1 METPEQF
8 ELLNAELKM
17 RKDNELKSII
27 SVVNRVTG
35 QDITTKS
42 RVRPVADAVK
52 IYSALARK
60 FTPYT
65 FEQIGESINR
75 NYATI
80 LHAYKCYDDLF
91 KTDIEFRDFAKSCI
105 ETIHNANSVE
115 DTPRDKEVD
124 TIKGLLEI
132 CTTEELKKIKRNIYK
147 NYVPSGS

>member
-1 METPEQF
+1 METPH

-17 RKDNELKSII
+17 RKDNELKNII

-35 QDITTKS
+35 QDITTRS

-52 IYSALARK
+52 IYSSLARK

-80 LHAYKCYDDLF
+80 LHAFNCYDDLY
-91 KTDIEFRDFAKSCI
+91 KTEVEFREYAKSCI

-115 DTPRDKEVD
+115 DSPRDIELDK
-124 TIKGLLEI
+124 IKGLLEI
-132 CTTEELKKIKRNIYK
+132 CTTEELKKLKRNIYK
-147 NYVPSGS
+147 NFIPSGNK

>member
-1 METPEQF
+1 MKDPHT
-8 ELLNAELKM
+8 LLNDELKI
-17 RKDNELKSII
+17 RSENELKNII

-35 QDITTKS
+35 QDITSKS

-80 LHAYKCYDDLF
+80 LHAHKCYDDLF
-91 KTDIEFRDFAKSCI
+91 KTDVVFRDFAKSCI

-115 DTPRDKEVD
+115 DSPRDKEVD
-124 TIKGLLEI
+124 TIKELLEI
-132 CTTEELKKIKRNIYK
+132 CTTEELKKIKRKIYK

>member
-1 METPEQF
+1 MEAPH

-17 RKDNELKSII
+17 RKDNELKNII

-35 QDITTKS
+35 QDITTRS

-52 IYSALARK
+52 IYSSLARK

-80 LHAYKCYDDLF
+80 LHAIKSYDILYKSEV
-91 KTDIEFRDFAKSCI
+91 EFREYAKSCI

-115 DTPRDKEVD
+115 DSPRDIELDK
-124 TIKGLLEI
+124 IKGLLEI
-132 CTTEELKKIKRNIYK
+132 CTTEELKKLKRNIYK
-147 NYVPSGS
+147 NYIPSGSK

>member
-1 METPEQF
+1 MEKPH
-8 ELLNAELKM
+8 ELLNAELKI
-17 RKDNELKSII
+17 RSDNELKNII

-75 NYATI
+75 KYCSI
-80 LHAYKCYDDLF
+80 LHAHKCYDDLF
-91 KTDIEFRDFAKSCI
+91 KTDEKFRDLAKSCI

-124 TIKGLLEI
+124 TIKELLEI
-132 CTTEELKKIKRNIYK
+132 CTTEELKKIKRKIYK
-147 NYVPSGS
+147 NYVPNGN

>member
-1 METPEQF
+1 MEAPH

-35 QDITTKS
+35 QDITTRS

-52 IYSALARK
+52 IYSVLARK

-80 LHAYKCYDDLF
+80 LHAFKCYDDLY
-91 KTDIEFRDFAKSCI
+91 KTEVEFREYAKSCI

-115 DTPRDKEVD
+115 DTPRDIE
-124 TIKGLLEI
+124 LE
-132 CTTEELKKIKRNIYK
+132 KINEMGWDAKQ
-147 NYVPSGS
+147 

>member
-1 METPEQF
+1 METQTPH

-35 QDITTKS
+35 QDITVRS

-80 LHAYKCYDDLF
+80 LHAYK
-91 KTDIEFRDFAKSCI
+91 
-105 ETIHNANSVE
+105 
-115 DTPRDKEVD
+115 
-124 TIKGLLEI
+124 
-132 CTTEELKKIKRNIYK
+132 
-147 NYVPSGS
+147 